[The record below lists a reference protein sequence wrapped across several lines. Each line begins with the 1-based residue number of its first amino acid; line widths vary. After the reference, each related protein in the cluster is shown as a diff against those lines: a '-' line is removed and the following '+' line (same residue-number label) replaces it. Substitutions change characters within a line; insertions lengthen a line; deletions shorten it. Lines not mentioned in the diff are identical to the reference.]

1 MSSMYEKRVL
11 PNGVRLIAEK
21 LDNVRTASVGIWVGN
36 GSRYEPAALGG
47 ISHFIEHM
55 IFKGTEK
62 RTAQHIAIAIDAL
75 GGQANAFTDK
85 ECTCYYMKVLDKR
98 LQTGVSIL
106 ADMFMH
112 SRFAPEDIALERG
125 VVLEEIDMYEDSPED
140 VAIDKLFEKCYE
152 GSSLGRPILGTAETL
167 QTINSEAMHDYMHRY
182 YRPKDTV
189 VAVSGSFTDD
199 DLAYIADLF
208 SQMEGEGRNEIT
220 PAVYHPSM
228 VLREKD
234 IEQNHLCLSFPGV
247 SLLSDDRFA
256 MNLLSSILGGGMSSR
271 LFQSVREQNGLCYS
285 VYTFTTPHLDTGLL
299 SIYTGLGA
307 DTERRALELIVH
319 ELRAFCEDG
328 PAPDELSRCREQVKT
343 TLLMGLESTGTRMM
357 TIGRS
362 ELLRGEVPPIE
373 DVLAAYDKVTAEDIL
388 NLARRV
394 FDFSQASLSVVG
406 QPVHEDHY
414 RKLLQSAQNA

>member
-1 MSSMYEKRVL
+1 MYVKRVL
-11 PNGVRLIAEK
+11 PNGVRLISEK
-21 LDNVRTASVGIWVGN
+21 LDTVRTVSVGIWVGN

-62 RTAQHIAIAIDAL
+62 RSAQHIAIAIDAL

-98 LQTGVSIL
+98 LKNGISIL

-112 SRFAPEDIALERG
+112 SRFAQEDIDLERG

-140 VAIDKLFEKCYE
+140 VAIDKLFEQCYD
-152 GSSLGRPILGTAETL
+152 GSALGRPILGTAETL
-167 QTINSEAMHDYMHRY
+167 QAINSEAMDDYMHRY

-189 VAVSGSFTDD
+189 VALSGHFTED
-199 DLAYIADLF
+199 DLDYIAELF
-208 SQMEGEGRNEIT
+208 SEMEGEGRNEIT
-220 PAVYHPSM
+220 PASYQPSLL
-228 VLREKD
+228 LREKD

-247 SLLSDDRFA
+247 SLLSDDRYA

-271 LFQSVREQNGLCYS
+271 LFQQVREQNGLCYS
-285 VYTFTTPHLDTGLL
+285 IYSFTTPHLDTGLF

-307 DTERRALELIVH
+307 ETEQKALDLIVR
-319 ELRAFCEDG
+319 ELHRFCEEG
-328 PAPDELSRCREQVKT
+328 PAADELSRCREQVKT
-343 TLLMGLESTGTRMM
+343 TLLMGLENTGTRMM

-362 ELLRGEVPPIE
+362 ELLRGQVLAVEQ
-373 DVLAAYDKVTAEDIL
+373 VLAAYDRVTADDVL
-388 NLARRV
+388 ALARRV
-394 FDFSQASLSVVG
+394 LDFEQVSLAVVG
-406 QPVHEDHY
+406 QPDRRDTY
-414 RKLLQSAQNA
+414 RALLQ

>member
-1 MSSMYEKRVL
+1 MYVKRVL
-11 PNGVRLIAEK
+11 PNGVRLISEK
-21 LDNVRTASVGIWVGN
+21 LDGVRTVSVGIWVGN

-62 RTAQHIAIAIDAL
+62 RSAQHIAMAIDAL

-98 LQTGVSIL
+98 LQTGISIL
-106 ADMFMH
+106 ADMFLH
-112 SRFAPEDIALERG
+112 SRFAQEDIELERG

-152 GSSLGRPILGTAETL
+152 GSALGRPILGTAETL
-167 QTINSEAMHDYMHRY
+167 QTINSEAMHDYMRRY
-182 YRPKDTV
+182 YRPADTV
-189 VAVSGSFTDD
+189 IAVSGHFTEE
-199 DLAYIADLF
+199 DLDYIADLF
-208 SQMEGEGRNEIT
+208 SHMEGKGRNQIT
-220 PAVYHPSM
+220 PAVYQPSLM
-228 VLREKD
+228 LREKD

-247 SLLSDDRFA
+247 SLLSGDRFA

-271 LFQSVREQNGLCYS
+271 LFQSVREKNGLCYS
-285 VYTFTTPHLDTGLL
+285 IYSFTTPHLDTGLL

-307 DTERRALELIVH
+307 ETERKALELIVRELH
-319 ELRAFCEDG
+319 EFCETG

-357 TIGRS
+357 TVGRS
-362 ELLRGEVPPIE
+362 ELLRGEVSAVE
-373 DVLAAYDKVTAEDIL
+373 QVLAAYDKVTMEDIL
-388 NLARRV
+388 SLARRV
-394 FDFSQASLSVVG
+394 FDFSQVSLAVVG
-406 QPVHEDHY
+406 QPDREETY
-414 RKLLQSAQNA
+414 RALLQ

>member
-1 MSSMYEKRVL
+1 MYVKRVL
-11 PNGVRLIAEK
+11 PNGVRLISEK
-21 LDNVRTASVGIWVGN
+21 LDTVRTASVGIWVGN

-62 RTAQHIAIAIDAL
+62 RSAHHIAIALDAL

-112 SRFAPEDIALERG
+112 SRFAQQDIDLERG

-140 VAIDKLFEKCYE
+140 LAIDKLFEACYA
-152 GSSLGRPILGTAETL
+152 GSALGRPILGTPETL
-167 QTINSEAMHDYMHRY
+167 QAINSEAMHDYMRRY
-182 YRPKDTV
+182 YRPQDTV
-189 VAVSGSFTDD
+189 VAVSGHFTED
-199 DLAYIADLF
+199 DLDYIADLF

-220 PAVYHPSM
+220 PAAYRPSL

-247 SLLSDDRFA
+247 SLLSEERYA

-271 LFQSVREQNGLCYS
+271 LFQSVRERNGLCYS

-299 SIYTGLGA
+299 SVYTGLGA
-307 DTERRALELIVH
+307 ETERKALELIVH
-319 ELRAFCEDG
+319 ELHAFCENG
-328 PAPDELSRCREQVKT
+328 PTPDELSRCREQVKT
-343 TLLMGLESTGTRMM
+343 TLLMGLESTGNRMT

-362 ELLRGEVPPIE
+362 ELLRGEVQAVE
-373 DVLAAYDKVTAEDIL
+373 QVLAAYDKVTAEDVL
-388 NLARRV
+388 HLARRV
-394 FDFSQASLSVVG
+394 FDFSQVSLSVVG
-406 QPVHEDHY
+406 QPDHEESY
-414 RKLLQSAQNA
+414 RAMLQ